1 MLPKKWSGR
10 QDSNLRPSVP
20 KTDALPGCATPRVRV
35 LLGDVLVNAKGKALG
50 SSLFARLPY
59 VLHWFTLA
67 EASRRTAFAK
77 SLAGLPAEALAKAGG
92 PGGTRTPD
100 LAVMSGQL

>member
-1 MLPKKWSGR
+1 MWSGR

-20 KTDALPGCATPRVRV
+20 KTDALPGCATPRVRR
-35 LLGDVLVNAKGKALG
+35 
-50 SSLFARLPY
+50 SSKTQLRERQKEKRLDGQINR
-59 VLHWFTLA
+59 
-67 EASRRTAFAK
+67 EAHDPRLTTY
-77 SLAGLPAEALAKAGG
+77 AKAGG